1 MWNMKQKATNEL
13 TKQRK
18 KITKLI
24 DADNRT
30 WSAEKGVG
38 EGHKRGK
45 GVKYK

>member
-1 MWNMKQKATNEL
+1 MKQKTTNEL

-30 WSAEKGVG
+30 WSAEEKGVG

-45 GVKYK
+45 WVKYK